1 MELKEMN
8 IEQLEARKSELLSQV
23 ETTEERE
30 QLDAIEAE
38 MKSIKAE
45 LEARAQIE
53 AEKAELRKSIANDA
67 VTAPVIQE
75 FKEEKRE
82 MKTNEEIR
90 ASKEYVDAYARY
102 LVTENDAECRS
113 LLTENASGS
122 VPVPVI
128 VDEIIRTAWDEND
141 ILSRVKKTSIRGNLK
156 VAFELSAD
164 GAYVHTEGT
173 TAPTEESLTFGIVT
187 MVPANV
193 KKWIRI
199 SDEAIAM
206 GGSAL
211 VEYVYRELTKRII
224 EKLEALVI
232 ADIVSAPTS
241 ADSDSASV
249 ANITEAPSLVTVADA
264 FAQLCSEAKNIVVI
278 MNRATYANFVAAHA
292 AGNFAFDP
300 FRGFPVV
307 FTSALTAYD
316 SASTNGAYMI
326 VGDLDGEQV
335 NYPEGEGITVKYDDV
350 SEAEKDMVK
359 IVGRQYAA
367 HALTACK
374 RFTVVK
380 KPAAVTT

>member
-1 MELKEMN
+1 MEIKEMS
-8 IEQLEARKSELLSQV
+8 IEQLEERKNAIVAELNNKDAD
-23 ETTEERE
+23 
-30 QLDAIEAE
+30 LDALEAE
-38 MKSIKAE
+38 MRSIKAE
-45 LEARAQIE
+45 LEERAKIE
-53 AEKAELRKSIANDA
+53 AEKAELRKQIANNA
-67 VTAPVIQE
+67 VEAPIVQE

-90 ASKEYVDAYARY
+90 ASQEYVDAFAKY
-102 LVTENDAECRS
+102 LQTNDPAECRS
-113 LLTENASGS
+113 LLTTNVSGS

-128 VDEIIRTAWDEND
+128 VDDIIRTAWDESD
-141 ILSRVKKTSIRGNLK
+141 ILSRVKKTNIKGNLK

-173 TAPTEESLTFGIVT
+173 TAPTEESLTFGIVE
-187 MVPANV
+187 MVPANI

-206 GGSAL
+206 GGQAL
-211 VEYVYRELTKRII
+211 VEYIYKELMKRII
-224 EKLEALVI
+224 DKLEELVI
-232 ADIVSAPTS
+232 ADITGAPTT
-241 ADSDSASV
+241 ADADSASV

-264 FAQLCSEAKNIVVI
+264 FAQLCDEAKNVVII
-278 MNRATYANFVAAHA
+278 MNRATYADFIAAQA

-300 FRGFPVV
+300 FRGFPVAY
-307 FTSALTAYD
+307 TSALPAYN
-316 SASTNGAYMI
+316 SASANAAYMI

-335 NYPEGEGITVKYDDV
+335 NYPEGEGIVIKYDDV
-350 SEAEKDMVK
+350 TEAESDMVK

-380 KPAAVTT
+380 KPSAVTT

>member
-1 MELKEMN
+1 MELKDMT
-8 IEQLEARKSELLSQV
+8 IEQLEERKSAILGEV
-23 ETTEERE
+23 ESTENKET
-30 QLDAIEAE
+30 LDNLEAE

-232 ADIVSAPTS
+232 GDIVGAPTS

-380 KPAAVTT
+380 KPAAQS

>member
-1 MELKEMN
+1 MELKDMN
-8 IEQLEARKSELLSQV
+8 IEQLEARKAELLSQV

-45 LEARAQIE
+45 LEARAKAE
-53 AEKAELRKSIANDA
+53 AEKNEIRKAIANDA
-67 VTAPVIQE
+67 VTAPVVAE

-82 MKTNEEIR
+82 MKTNDEIR
-90 ASKEYVDAYARY
+90 ASKEYVDAFARY
-102 LVTENDAECRS
+102 LQTNDPAECRS
-113 LLTENASGS
+113 LLTTNASGY

-128 VDEIIRTAWDEND
+128 VDDIIRTAWDESD
-141 ILSRVKKTSIRGNLK
+141 ILSRVKKTNIKGNLK

-173 TAPTEESLTFGIVT
+173 TAPTEEALTFGIVE
-187 MVPANV
+187 MVPANI

-206 GGSAL
+206 GGETL
-211 VEYVYRELTKRII
+211 VSYIYKELMKRILD
-224 EKLEALVI
+224 KLEELVI
-232 ADIVSAPTS
+232 ADIAGAKTS
-241 ADSDSASV
+241 ADADEASV

-264 FAQLCSEAKNIVVI
+264 FAQLCDEAKNIVII
-278 MNRATYANFVAAHA
+278 MNRATYADFVAAHA

-300 FRGFPVV
+300 FRGFPVLY
-307 FTSALTAYD
+307 TSALPAYGT
-316 SASTNGAYMI
+316 ASTNAAYMI

-335 NYPEGEGITVKYDDV
+335 NYPEGEGIVIKYDDV
-350 SEAEKDMVK
+350 TEAEKDMVK

>member
-8 IEQLEARKSELLSQV
+8 IEQLEERKVAIVAEL
-23 ETTEERE
+23 ENEDAN
-30 QLDAIEAE
+30 LDELEAEVRAINAEMDSRKAIEAE
-38 MKSIKAE
+38 KEEMRQLVAN
-45 LEARAQIE
+45 EAVETRT
-53 AEKAELRKSIANDA
+53 
-67 VTAPVIQE
+67 VQE
-75 FKEEKRE
+75 FKEERKE

-90 ASKEYVDAYARY
+90 ASKEYVDAFARY
-102 LVTENDAECRS
+102 LQSNDPAECRS
-113 LLTENASGS
+113 LLTTNVSGY

-128 VDEIIRTAWDEND
+128 VDDIIRTAWDESD
-141 ILSRVKKTSIRGNLK
+141 ILSRVKKTNIKGNLK

-173 TAPTEESLTFGIVT
+173 TAPTEESLTFGIVE
-187 MVPANV
+187 MVPANI

-206 GGSAL
+206 GGETL
-211 VEYVYRELTKRII
+211 VSYIYKELMKRII
-224 EKLEALVI
+224 DKLEELVI
-232 ADIVSAPTS
+232 ADITGAPTS

-249 ANITEAPSLVTVADA
+249 ANITEAPSLVTVEDA
-264 FAQLCSEAKNIVVI
+264 YALLCDEAKNVVII
-278 MNRATYANFVAAHA
+278 MNRATRAAFIAAQA

-300 FRGFPVV
+300 FRGFPVAYS
-307 FTSALTAYD
+307 SALPAY
-316 SASTNGAYMI
+316 STASTNAAYMI

-335 NYPEGEGITVKYDDV
+335 NYPEGEGIVIKYDDV
-350 SEAEKDMVK
+350 TEAEKDMVK